1 LTHFEGACYTPQRMA
16 KSTRDTILRTL
27 RSQGKC
33 TVKELAKAAKVSPV
47 SVRHHLSNLE
57 EENLVAVEEVRH
69 GVGRPRHLFSLTEDA
84 LELFPARYYRLANRL
99 LDEMKDSLPEG
110 SVDTLFHHIADDLVE
125 QFRSQL
131 EGLPI
136 ERRLRRLA
144 TLLKEEGFEIEV
156 ETGDRQVLIKEM
168 TCPYLHVG
176 REHPEVCL
184 IDRHLI
190 AAALDLPVE
199 RVSWLLEGDRHCT
212 YAVRLDDGLMEVE
225 THD

>member
-1 LTHFEGACYTPQRMA
+1 MA

-57 EENLVAVEEVRH
+57 EENLVAIEEIRH
-69 GVGRPRHLFSLTEDA
+69 GVGRPHHLFSLTDEA
-84 LELFPARYYRLANRL
+84 MELFPARYYRLANRL
-99 LDEMKDSLPEG
+99 LGEMKDSLPEG
-110 SVDTLFHHIADDLVE
+110 SVDRLFHHIADDLVV
-125 QFRSQL
+125 QFRTKL
-131 EGLPI
+131 EGLPL
-136 ERRLRRLA
+136 EDRLA
-144 TLLKEEGFEIEV
+144 RLAELLKDEGFEIEV
-156 ETGDRQVLIKEM
+156 ESGDDQVLIKEM

-184 IDRHLI
+184 IDRQLI

-199 RVSWLLEGDRHCT
+199 RISWLLEGDRHCT
-212 YAVRLDDGLMEVE
+212 YAVRLDDSLLEVQ

>member
-1 LTHFEGACYTPQRMA
+1 MA

-33 TVKELAKAAKVSPV
+33 TVKDLAKAAKVSPV

-57 EENLVAVEEVRH
+57 GDNLVAVEEVRH
-69 GVGRPRHLFSLTEDA
+69 GVGRPRHLFSLTEEA

-110 SVDTLFHHIADDLVE
+110 SVDTLFHHIADDLVH
-125 QFRSQL
+125 QFKQQL
-131 EGLPI
+131 EGLPL
-136 ERRLRRLA
+136 ERRLARLA
-144 TLLKEEGFEIEV
+144 ELLRDEGFEIEV
-156 ETGDRQVLIKEM
+156 AHGEGQVLIKEM

-184 IDRHLI
+184 IDRGLI

-212 YAVRLDDGLMEVE
+212 YAVRLEDSPLEVQ

>member
-1 LTHFEGACYTPQRMA
+1 MA
-16 KSTRDTILRTL
+16 KSTRETILRTL

-33 TVKELAKAAKVSPV
+33 TVKDLAKAAKVSPV

-57 EENLVAVEEVRH
+57 AENLVAVEEVRH

-99 LDEMKDSLPEG
+99 LGEMKDSLPEG
-110 SVDTLFHHIADDLVE
+110 SVNAMFNHIADDLVE
-125 QFRSQL
+125 QFRQQL
-131 EGLPI
+131 QGLPL
-136 ERRLRRLA
+136 ESRMNRLA
-144 TLLKEEGFEIEV
+144 ELLKDEGFEIEV
-156 ETGDRQVLIKEM
+156 EFGDGQVLIKEM

-190 AAALDLPVE
+190 AAALELPVE
-199 RVSWLLEGDRHCT
+199 RISWLLEGDRHCT
-212 YAVRLDDGLMEVE
+212 YAVQLKDTPLEVQ